1 MDDSAAEGGGS
12 ALDPGLYLVS
22 VPIGNAAD
30 ITLRALDVLARADV
44 VACEDTRS
52 LRRLAAIHGIRL
64 RRRPLSWHDRSPPAA
79 LARLRRAL
87 ESGQA
92 VAYAPEAGTAMVSDP
107 GYRLARAAVEAGR
120 PVHAVP
126 GASALLAALLASGLP
141 CERFLFAGF
150 LPPRPAARRRA
161 LEELADVPATLVFFE
176 APHRLA
182 ASLRD
187 MADALGDRQAAVAR
201 ELTKRFEE
209 VRRGTL
215 PDLAAQAE
223 ETPRGEHAIIVAPP
237 AKGAEDASPPPAEAE
252 FRAMHGEST
261 AAAARRLA
269 LETGLP
275 RREAYRRLV
284 ETRSGGGS

>member
-1 MDDSAAEGGGS
+1 MDDSAADVGGA
-12 ALDPGLYLVS
+12 ALDAGLYLVS

-30 ITLRALDVLARADV
+30 ITLRALDVLARADL

-52 LRRLAAIHGIRL
+52 LRRLAAIHGLRL
-64 RRRPLSWHDRSPPAA
+64 RRRPVSYHDHSPPAA
-79 LARLRRAL
+79 LARLRGAL
-87 ESGQA
+87 ESGKA

-107 GYRLARAAVEAGR
+107 GYRLAQAAVEAGR
-120 PVHAVP
+120 PVHPVP
-126 GASALLAALLASGLP
+126 GASALLAALLASGMP

-150 LPPRPAARRRA
+150 LPARAAARRRA
-161 LEELADVPATLVFFE
+161 LAELARVPATLVFFE

-187 MADALGDRQAAVAR
+187 MAAAFGDRQAAVAR

-209 VRRGTL
+209 VRRGPL
-215 PDLAAQAE
+215 PQLAEQAGE
-223 ETPRGEHAIIVAPP
+223 SARGEHAIVVAPP
-237 AKGAEDASPPPAEAE
+237 AQGEEDAIPPAADVE
-252 FRAMHGEST
+252 FRAMPGEST

-269 LETGLP
+269 RESGMP

-284 ETRSGGGS
+284 EARSDGSS